1 MLGKG
6 TQHQSP
12 MILQLVKNREE
23 QLKAK
28 NLEENNQGLRFF
40 ASQPTERVDFGPVM
54 EWVGV
59 FFGFFWL
66 TLLSGSFL
74 LIWVFS
80 LKLAR
85 Y

>member
-28 NLEENNQGLRFF
+28 NLEENNQGLPFF

-59 FFGFFWL
+59 FFRFFWL
-66 TLLSGSFL
+66 ALLSGSFL

-80 LKLAR
+80 LKLAG